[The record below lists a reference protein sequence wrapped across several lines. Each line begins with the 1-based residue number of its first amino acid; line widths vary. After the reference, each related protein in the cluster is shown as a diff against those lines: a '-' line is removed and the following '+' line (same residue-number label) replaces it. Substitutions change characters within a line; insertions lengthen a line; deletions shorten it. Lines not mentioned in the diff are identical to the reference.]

1 MRLLRSLVHLNRY
14 MEGKERRRKKP
25 PKELQG
31 NSTAPPGNNTT
42 SHICAMIH
50 WGGEK
55 SREEEERVEW
65 HWHNCRGM
73 NEWNLFNCGWQLA
86 RKGHKDFYMCP
97 SEDRFYSEI
106 FRTVLL
112 QVLFIFLVSC
122 LSHPPSPPSPLT
134 AQLILEWF
142 SRNGL
147 MQTSSAE

>member
-1 MRLLRSLVHLNRY
+1 MRLLRRIVHLNRY
-14 MEGKERRRKKP
+14 MEGKERRRKKT

-106 FRTVLL
+106 FRTVLF

-134 AQLILEWF
+134 AQLILERF